1 MTQLSLKKS
10 FELALANIL
19 YDKKRS
25 ILTMLGIIVGVAA
38 VIILISLMNGM
49 TTMIS
54 DKFNE
59 IGTTTLT
66 VTVQDRG
73 GNRTVKEE
81 DMYSLRDEN
90 PDLLTGVS
98 PSVMISRATIK
109 VNGSTDT
116 ITTNATGVSEEY
128 ADMKKLNVTNGRFL
142 DYMDVEKISKVCV
155 VGTYIQKEFFG
166 MSSALGNQIK
176 INGIPYTV
184 VGVLEEKDNSESNG
198 SDDVIYI
205 PYTTALR
212 NGTSSS
218 ISSYTLTAASDEK
231 IDEALTL
238 VKKKLFEILGDEDYF
253 SATSMTQ
260 IIDMAM
266 EMVGKMKIL
275 LVAIAGISL
284 LVGGIGIMNIMLV
297 SVTERTREIGIRK
310 SLGAK
315 GRAIMSQFVIEA
327 GTVSGVGGLIGIAAG
342 SILSVIAGKLL
353 SMATYPSVGAI
364 LLAFGVS
371 VGIGVIFGYLPAK
384 KAAALNPIDAL
395 RYD

>member
-73 GNRTVKEE
+73 GSRTVKEE

-116 ITTNATGVSEEY
+116 ITTSATGVSEEY

-231 IDEALTL
+231 TDEALAL

-364 LLAFGVS
+364 FLAFGVS

>member
-25 ILTMLGIIVGVAA
+25 VLTMLGIIVGVAA

-66 VTVQDRG
+66 VTVQNRG
-73 GNRTVKEE
+73 GSRTVKEE

-98 PSVMISRATIK
+98 PSVTLSRATIK

-142 DYMDVEKISKVCV
+142 DYMDIEKISKVCV

-176 INGIPYTV
+176 INGSPYTV

-231 IDEALTL
+231 IDEALAL

-266 EMVGKMKIL
+266 EMVGKMKLL

-315 GRAIMSQFVIEA
+315 GKAIMSQFVIEA

>member
-73 GNRTVKEE
+73 GSRTVKEE

-231 IDEALTL
+231 ADEALAL

-327 GTVSGVGGLIGIAAG
+327 GTVSGVGGLIGIATG

>member
-1 MTQLSLKKS
+1 MSLKKS

-73 GNRTVKEE
+73 GSRTVKEE

-231 IDEALTL
+231 TDEALAL

>member
-1 MTQLSLKKS
+1 MSLKKS

-25 ILTMLGIIVGVAA
+25 VLTMLGIIVGVAA

-59 IGTTTLT
+59 MGTTTLNI
-66 VTVQDRG
+66 TVQDRG
-73 GNRTVKEE
+73 GSRTVKEE
-81 DMYSLRDEN
+81 DMYNLRDEN
-90 PDLLTGVS
+90 PNLLSGVS
-98 PSVMISRATIK
+98 PSATLSRVTVK
-109 VNGSTDT
+109 TSGSTDT

-128 ADMKKLNVTNGRFL
+128 ADMKKLTVTDGRFL

-155 VGTYIQKEFFG
+155 VGTYIQKELFG
-166 MSSALGNQIK
+166 MTSALGNQIK

-184 VGVLEEKDNSESNG
+184 VGVLEEKDDSESNG

-212 NGTSSS
+212 NGTSSTV
-218 ISSYTLTAASDEK
+218 SSYTLTAASDEVV
-231 IDEALTL
+231 DQALEL
-238 VKKKLFEILGDEDYF
+238 VKDYLLDILGDEDYF
-253 SATSMTQ
+253 SATSMAEM
-260 IIDMAM
+260 IDMM
-266 EMVGKMKIL
+266 TEMVGKMKIL

-315 GRAIMSQFVIEA
+315 GSTIMSQFVIEA
-327 GTVSGVGGLIGIAAG
+327 GTVSGMGGVIGIIVG
-342 SILSVIAGKLL
+342 SVVSVIAGKVLDM
-353 SMATYPSVGAI
+353 STYPSIGAI
-364 LLAFGVS
+364 LLSFGVS
-371 VGIGVIFGYLPAK
+371 VGIGIIFGYLPAK